1 MKKVYKYLLIQL
13 LQTFFFALFALCI
26 IFLVV
31 NLLENLDAL
40 LDQKV
45 PFKTIVIYYSSQFP
59 EILKLLTP
67 IAMLLACLF
76 SVGKLSNQNEIIAM
90 RTGGMSSFS
99 LLFPFLL
106 WGSFVSLAQLY
117 LSTEFIPNSTKQKM
131 FIERTYLKKNTV
143 SKQFYNLSF
152 RENSSTNILFQYY
165 DSEAKSGSNFSI
177 EYFTSPPNV
186 RIKTRYDAEI
196 VQWDSVNNSWKLS
209 GKVIQRDFDSTI
221 RTTIHSAMVLKSN
234 ISNDKLVSLQLT
246 LHELT
251 FNELEEYIELTEL
264 GGKKVDALWIDYYGQ
279 HAFPFANLIV
289 VIFAVPFASV
299 RKKGGIAVEIA
310 TAMVTCFLYM
320 AFTKIS
326 QSIGASMQMPH
337 ILVAWF
343 ANGLFFVAG
352 IFNIKRIK

>member
-1 MKKVYKYLLIQL
+1 MKKIYSYLLIQL

-31 NLLENLDAL
+31 NLLENLDSL

-45 PFKTIVIYYSSQFP
+45 PLRTIIIYYSSQFP

-90 RTGGMSSFS
+90 RTGGMSTISFLLPFLVFGMVTS
-99 LLFPFLL
+99 LL
-106 WGSFVSLAQLY
+106 QLY
-117 LSTEFIPNSTKQKM
+117 LSTEFIPNSTKRKM
-131 FIERTYLKKNTV
+131 HIERTYLKKNTV

-152 RENSSTNILFQYY
+152 RENESINILFQYY
-165 DSEAKSGSNFSI
+165 DSEVKSGSNFSI
-177 EYFTSPPNV
+177 EYFTPPPKV

-196 VQWDSVNNSWKLS
+196 VQWDSSSNSWRMS
-209 GKVIQRDFDSTI
+209 GKVLQRDFD
-221 RTTIHSAMVLKSN
+221 TTITTTVHTNMLFRSN

-246 LHELT
+246 LPELT
-251 FNELEEYIELTEL
+251 FKELEEYIELTEL

-320 AFTKIS
+320 AFSKVS
-326 QSIGASMQMPH
+326 QSIGASMQLPH

-343 ANGLFFVAG
+343 SNGLFFVAG
-352 IFNIKRIK
+352 LINIQRIK